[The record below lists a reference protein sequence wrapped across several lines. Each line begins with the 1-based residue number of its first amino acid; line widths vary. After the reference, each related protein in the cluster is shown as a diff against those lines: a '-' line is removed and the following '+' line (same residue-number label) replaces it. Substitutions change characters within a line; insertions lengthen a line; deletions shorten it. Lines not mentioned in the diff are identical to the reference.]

1 MATRFY
7 RPCNTVGLLGA
18 ELRRLRTTAGLT
30 QQQLADRAGVSR
42 RWIGLCEKGHP
53 GAELGNLMRVMRALG
68 LSARFEPSP
77 LDHNAG
83 TGEG

>member
-1 MATRFY
+1 MATSFY

-18 ELRRLRTTAGLT
+18 ELRRLRTAAGLT

-77 LDHNAG
+77 ADHNAD
-83 TGEG
+83 TGEE

>member
-68 LSARFEPSP
+68 LAARFEPSP
-77 LDHNAG
+77 SDHNAG
-83 TGEG
+83 TGEE